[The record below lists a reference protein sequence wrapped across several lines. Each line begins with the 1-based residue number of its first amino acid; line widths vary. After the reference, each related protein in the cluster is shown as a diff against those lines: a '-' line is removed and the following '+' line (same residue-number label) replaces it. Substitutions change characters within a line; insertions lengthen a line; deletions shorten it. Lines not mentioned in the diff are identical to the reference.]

1 MKKNIIILVFILLSL
16 SAFSQ
21 ENKVFILCY
30 HSFTGNAKNDYDI
43 SKDVLK
49 EQIKIL
55 KDDGFKFVSY
65 DEVKSGKLI
74 GNKNILVTIDD
85 GYLSS
90 YEAYKEIMKPNGIKP
105 IFAIYPVIIKDTPT
119 KMYMGWSQVK
129 ELSLEPGVIIASH
142 GYNHNAM
149 SEKEY
154 NKNSVS
160 FTKEITLSKSI
171 LEEKLGKKIEL
182 FVYPYGINS
191 TIAKELLSKA
201 GYSMAFT
208 IKWGTIWTPLS
219 KNKDM
224 YGLPRYMLTQK
235 EWKNQFNIIKSNA
248 K

>member
-1 MKKNIIILVFILLSL
+1 MKKFLIILSMVILSV
-16 SAFSQ
+16 SVFSQ
-21 ENKVFILCY
+21 ENKVFVLCY
-30 HSFTGNAKNDYDI
+30 HSFIGNAKNDYDI
-43 SKDVLK
+43 SKDLLK

-65 DEVKSGKLI
+65 DEIKNGKLQ

-105 IFAIYPVIIKDTPT
+105 VFAIYPCIIKDIPS
-119 KMYMGWSQVK
+119 KMYMSWTQVK
-129 ELSLEPGVIIASH
+129 ELSSEPGVIIASH

-154 NKNSVS
+154 KKNSAA
-160 FTKEITLSKSI
+160 FEKEITLSKST
-171 LEEKLGKKIEL
+171 LEEKTGKKVEV

-191 TIAKELLSKA
+191 PIAKELIAKA
-201 GYSMAFT
+201 GYTMAFT
-208 IKWGTIWTPLS
+208 IKWGTMWTPIT

-224 YGLPRYMLTQK
+224 YGLPRYMITQK
-235 EWKNQFNIIKSNA
+235 EWANEFKIIKSSA

>member
-1 MKKNIIILVFILLSL
+1 MKKFLMILAMVILSV
-16 SAFSQ
+16 SAFAE
-21 ENKVFILCY
+21 ENKVFVLCL
-30 HSFTGNAKNDYDI
+30 HSFIGNAKNDYDL

-65 DEVKSGKLI
+65 DEVKNGKLQ
-74 GNKNILVTIDD
+74 GNKNILITIDD

-105 IFAIYPVIIKDTPT
+105 VFAIYPSIIKDTPT
-119 KMYMGWSQVK
+119 KMYMSWSQVK
-129 ELSLEPGVIIASH
+129 ELSLEPGVVIASH

-149 SEKEY
+149 NEKEY
-154 NKNSVS
+154 KKNATS

-171 LEEKLGKKIEL
+171 LEEKIGKKVEV

-191 TIAKELLSKA
+191 PIAKELIAKA
-201 GYSMAFT
+201 GYTMAFT
-208 IKWGTIWTPLS
+208 IKWGTMWTPLS

-235 EWKNQFNIIKSNA
+235 EWKNEFKIIQSNA